1 MEVPSPR
8 VNAMSWAFLSFLNYV
23 LLHHIAS
30 LSYRFT
36 TFFFTVCPDRNM
48 TALFILES
56 KLPWNGLALK
66 GRFMIPFYD
75 RICIL
80 D

>member
-36 TFFFTVCPDRNM
+36 TYFFTVCPDRNM

-56 KLPWNGLALK
+56 KRVNSW
-66 GRFMIPFYD
+66 PFYY
-75 RICIL
+75 L
-80 D
+80 GMAQPSKAVL